1 MTELRG
7 AVELGGTKVI
17 AAVGRAGE
25 EPLAR
30 ERIPTTDPGETLD
43 RVVGFFRARAAEG
56 RSISALGVGCF
67 GPVDLDPDSPRWG
80 FITSTPK
87 LRWQGTDVAGTL
99 GRALGV
105 PVGFDTD
112 VNAAALAE
120 YRLGAARGLD
130 PAVYLT
136 VGTGIG
142 GGAVV
147 NGKLLHGSA
156 HPEMGHMLV
165 SRRGDDAF
173 QGSCPFHGSC
183 WEGMASGPAVEARWG
198 RRGEDLS
205 PGHPA
210 WDLEAWYLAQGIV
223 NLLMV
228 LSPRAVILG
237 GGIAQVPGLID
248 RVRSSAASLC
258 AEYLDRPRSPG
269 EWADRIRAP
278 GLEIPGLTGAF
289 LLAEDAAVSSAS

>member
-1 MTELRG
+1 MDFYG
-7 AVELGGTKVI
+7 AVEAGGTKIV
-17 AAVGRAGE
+17 AAVGRVEE
-25 EPLAR
+25 EPLAM
-30 ERIPTTDPGETLD
+30 ERIPTSEPGETLD
-43 RVVGFFRARAAEG
+43 RVIGFFRARASEG
-56 RSISALGVGCF
+56 LPVRALGVACF
-67 GPVDLDPDSPRWG
+67 GPVDLDPASPRWG
-80 FITSTPK
+80 FITTTPK

-147 NGKLLHGSA
+147 NGRILHGAA
-156 HPEMGHMLV
+156 HPEMGHMLM
-165 SRRGDDAF
+165 SRRGDDAYT
-173 QGSCPFHGSC
+173 GSCPFHGSC
-183 WEGMASGPAVEARWG
+183 WEGLASGPAVEARWG
-198 RRGEDLS
+198 RRGEDLPS
-205 PGHPA
+205 DHPA

-223 NLLMV
+223 SLQMV

-237 GGIAQVPGLID
+237 GGISLVPGFID
-248 RVRSSAASLC
+248 RVRSAAASLC
-258 AEYLDRPRSPG
+258 AGYLDRPRTPE
-269 EWADRIRAP
+269 EWARTI
-278 GLEIPGLTGAF
+278 LEPDLSIPGLTGAF
-289 LLAEDAAVSSAS
+289 LLAEDAAGTSGP

>member
-1 MTELRG
+1 MELFG
-7 AVELGGTKVI
+7 AVEAGGTKIVV
-17 AAVGRAGE
+17 AVGRAGE
-25 EPLAR
+25 EPRVL

-43 RVVGFFRARAAEG
+43 RIIGFFRARASEG
-56 RSISALGVGCF
+56 FPVRALGVGCF
-67 GPVDLDPDSPRWG
+67 GPVDLDPASPRWG

-112 VNAAALAE
+112 VNAAVWAE
-120 YRLGAARGLD
+120 YRLGAAEGRD

-147 NGKLLHGSA
+147 NGRVLHGA
-156 HPEMGHMLV
+156 GHPEMGHMLM
-165 SRRGDDAF
+165 SRRGDDVF

-183 WEGMASGPAVEARWG
+183 WEGLASGPAVEARWG
-198 RRGEDLS
+198 RRGQELPPD
-205 PGHPA
+205 HPA

-223 NLLMV
+223 SLQMV

-237 GGIAQVPGLID
+237 GGVSEVPGLIG
-248 RVRSSAASLC
+248 RVRSAAASLC
-258 AEYLDRPRSPG
+258 AGYLDRPRTPA
-269 EWADRIRAP
+269 EWEETIRAP
-278 GLEIPGLTGAF
+278 GLDIPGLTGAF
-289 LLAEDAAVSSAS
+289 LLAEDAAGSTNP

>member
-1 MTELRG
+1 MEQYG
-7 AVELGGTKVI
+7 AVEAGGTKII

-25 EPLAR
+25 EPRAL

-43 RVVGFFRARAAEG
+43 RIIGFFRARASEG
-56 RSISALGVGCF
+56 LPIRALGVGCF
-67 GPVDLDPDSPRWG
+67 GPVDLDPASPRWG

-87 LRWQGTDVAGTL
+87 LKWQGTDVAGTL

-120 YRLGAARGLD
+120 YRLGAAIGRD

-147 NGKLLHGSA
+147 DGRILHGAS
-156 HPEMGHMLV
+156 HPEMGHMLMA
-165 SRRGDDAF
+165 RREDDGF
-173 QGSCPFHGSC
+173 PGFCPFHGSC
-183 WEGMASGPAVEARWG
+183 WEGLASGPAIEARWG
-198 RRGEDLS
+198 RRGEDL
-205 PGHPA
+205 PPDHPA
-210 WDLEAWYLAQGIV
+210 WDLEAWYLAQGIL
-223 NLLMV
+223 NLLMA

-237 GGIAQVPGLID
+237 GGISQVPGLID
-248 RVRSSAASLC
+248 RVRSTAASLC
-258 AEYLDRPRSPG
+258 AAYLDRPRTPE
-269 EWADRIRAP
+269 EWSDMIRPP
-278 GLEIPGLTGAF
+278 GLKIPGLDGSF
-289 LLAEDAAVSSAS
+289 LLAEEAAGVSAS

>member
-1 MTELRG
+1 MEFYG
-7 AVELGGTKVI
+7 AVEAGGTKIV
-17 AAVGRAGE
+17 AAIGKAGE
-25 EPLAR
+25 EPRAL

-43 RVVGFFRARAAEG
+43 RIIGFFRARASEG
-56 RSISALGVGCF
+56 LPVRALGVGCF
-67 GPVDLDPDSPRWG
+67 GPVDLDPASPRWG

-147 NGKLLHGSA
+147 NGRLLHGAA

-173 QGSCPFHGSC
+173 PGSCPFHGSC
-183 WEGMASGPAVEARWG
+183 WEGLASGPAVEARWG
-198 RRGEDLS
+198 RRGQDL
-205 PGHPA
+205 PPDHPA

-223 NLLMV
+223 SLQMV

-237 GGIAQVPGLID
+237 GGVSEVPGLID
-248 RVRSSAASLC
+248 RVRSAAASLC
-258 AEYLDRPRSPG
+258 AGYLDRPRTPT
-269 EWADRIRAP
+269 EWADVIRAP
-278 GLEIPGLTGAF
+278 GLKIPGLDGAF
-289 LLAEDAAVSSAS
+289 LLAEDAAGSRIA

>member
-1 MTELRG
+1 MELYG
-7 AVELGGTKVI
+7 AVEAGGTKI
-17 AAVGRAGE
+17 LAAVGSAGE
-25 EPLAR
+25 EPLAL

-43 RVVGFFRARAAEG
+43 RIIRFFRARASEG
-56 RSISALGVGCF
+56 LPIRALGVGCF
-67 GPVDLDPDSPRWG
+67 GPVDLDPDSSRWG
-80 FITSTPK
+80 FVTSTPK
-87 LRWQGTDVAGTL
+87 PRWQGADVAGTL

-120 YRLGAARGLD
+120 YRLGAAEGQD
-130 PAVYLT
+130 PTVYLT

-147 NGKLLHGSA
+147 NGKLLHGAA
-156 HPEMGHMLV
+156 HPEMGHMLM

-173 QGSCPFHGSC
+173 PGSCPFHGSC
-183 WEGMASGPAVEARWG
+183 WEGLASGPAVEARWG
-198 RRGEDLS
+198 RPGEDLP

-237 GGIAQVPGLID
+237 GGISQVPGLINQ
-248 RVRSSAASLC
+248 VRSAAASLC
-258 AEYLDRPRSPG
+258 AGYLDRPRTPA
-269 EWADRIRAP
+269 EWARTIREP
-278 GLEIPGLTGAF
+278 GLKIPGLTGAF
-289 LLAEDAAVSSAS
+289 LLAEDAADTKAQ

>member
-1 MTELRG
+1 MELYG
-7 AVELGGTKVI
+7 AVEAGGTKII
-17 AAVGRAGE
+17 AAIGRAGE
-25 EPLAR
+25 EPLAL
-30 ERIPTTDPGETLD
+30 ERIPTTDPRETLD
-43 RVVGFFRARAAEG
+43 RVIGFFRTRTVEG
-56 RSISALGVGCF
+56 YPIRALGVACF
-67 GPVDLDPDSPRWG
+67 GPVDLDPASPGWG

-120 YRLGAARGLD
+120 YRLGAAEGRD

-136 VGTGIG
+136 AGTGIG

-147 NGKLLHGSA
+147 NGGLLHGAA
-156 HPEMGHMLV
+156 HPEMGHMMM
-165 SRRGDDAF
+165 SRRGDDGF
-173 QGSCPFHGSC
+173 SGSCPFHGSC

-198 RRGEDLS
+198 RRGEDL
-205 PGHPA
+205 PPDHPA

-223 NLLMV
+223 NLFMV

-237 GGIAQVPGLID
+237 GGIGQVPGLID
-248 RVRSSAASLC
+248 RVRSAAADLC
-258 AEYLDRPRSPG
+258 SGYLDRPRTPA
-269 EWADRIRAP
+269 EWADMIRAP
-278 GLEIPGLTGAF
+278 GLGIPGLDGAF
-289 LLAEDAAVSSAS
+289 LLAEDAAASKKA